1 MPRPVSSNEPIGLDP
16 SAYHTAVISHLPPPT
31 SSTPPP
37 TLSSSLTQSS
47 SPPPAGNA
55 WWQWD
60 ELSALQPQSKDDLN
74 LNMSVEYSLR
84 RQRHTLLPAA
94 DYDTDGAPVGVF
106 GFMDESMK
114 NDGFV
119 PIMFEER
126 SSSAAAQSTAQ
137 PSATTAVDASPATA
151 SSSSAS
157 ASSTA
162 LPSIGSTFQ
171 TIASVSAPSGG
182 KPSSGLLEGESG
194 EFVCPCCG
202 VRTAG
207 GMSYHGHVTQC
218 YMSRFLNPSRSQPS
232 TPRAESRTVA
242 PAPVSPV
249 LTSSS
254 SATPGS
260 PSAATIQ
267 SLREC
272 VSQLGLHTRLSMM
285 EAFFRLSRSTATA
298 ETTDTPQ
305 PFPVEEKLISL
316 LYSPAPHAP
325 SPPLTAASPTA
336 SVSTSSASPSYRY
349 SPDIERPFSPSSYS
363 SLPNELYP
371 HTPAQSPPRS
381 PHTPHTCL
389 TPALHQWGVD
399 EEKGESLT
407 TCSLHDNAY
416 QYTNDQGNYT
426 SAPSSPSPAV
436 KRARALSQP
445 AIPYFDDLHTPA
457 SHYVSQPSLSMT
469 SPTMRSYSPVQ
480 VHTHHYASPS
490 ASVSSSSS
498 SATAHHSSLSS
509 QLLAPV
515 PISASRRHSTGNN
528 RASRQ
533 LKSSKG
539 LFQPVSQHQTPSTSG
554 SSYIHTPRGT
564 YDASSVLN
572 VTDDTLSSP
581 ASSTGTETKSK
592 RRRRESRTDG
602 H

>member
-1 MPRPVSSNEPIGLDP
+1 MPRPVSSNEPIGL
-16 SAYHTAVISHLPPPT
+16 THLPPPT

-37 TLSSSLTQSS
+37 SSSATQIS
-47 SPPPAGNA
+47 SPPPPANA

-60 ELSALQPQSKDDLN
+60 ELSALQQQSKDDLN

-84 RQRHTLLPAA
+84 RQRHTLLPASE
-94 DYDTDGAPVGVF
+94 YETETDGAPVGMY

-126 SSSAAAQSTAQ
+126 PTSAAAQSTVQ
-137 PSATTAVDASPATA
+137 PSVTAAADASPADT
-151 SSSSAS
+151 SLPNISPSSA
-157 ASSTA
+157 A
-162 LPSIGSTFQ
+162 LPSAGSTFQ
-171 TIASVSAPSGG
+171 TIASVSAPTAG
-182 KPSSGLLEGESG
+182 KPSSGLLDSESG
-194 EFVCPCCG
+194 EFMCPCCG
-202 VRTAG
+202 VRTSG

-232 TPRAESRTVA
+232 SPRPETRQVVQ
-242 PAPVSPV
+242 APVSPV

-254 SATPGS
+254 GASAA

-298 ETTDTPQ
+298 EINDTPQ

-316 LYSPAPHAP
+316 LYSPAPQAP
-325 SPPLTAASPTA
+325 SPPLTAASPTSVA
-336 SVSTSSASPSYRY
+336 SASSSSPSYRY
-349 SPDIERPFSPSSYS
+349 SPDIDRPFSPSSYS
-363 SLPNELYP
+363 SQPNEMYP

-399 EEKGESLT
+399 EEKGEPLT
-407 TCSLHDNAY
+407 TFSLHENAY
-416 QYTNDQGNYT
+416 HYNSADQQGNYT

-457 SHYVSQPSLSMT
+457 SHYIPQPSMSMT

-480 VHTHHYASPS
+480 VHTHHYSSPS
-490 ASVSSSSS
+490 GSSSSSSSSS
-498 SATAHHSSLSS
+498 SASTSASQHASS
-509 QLLAPV
+509 QSHLVAPV
-515 PISASRRHSTGNN
+515 PVSASRRHSTGN
-528 RASRQ
+528 RSRQ
-533 LKSSKG
+533 APKSSKAI
-539 LFQPVSQHQTPSTSG
+539 FQPVPQHHQTPSTGG
-554 SSYIHTPRGT
+554 SSYLHTPRST
-564 YDASSVLN
+564 YGVSSVLN
-572 VTDDTLSSP
+572 VTEDTLGSPVFSSSGS
-581 ASSTGTETKSK
+581 ASGAEVRG
-592 RRRRESRTDG
+592 RRRKRESGEG